1 MLEYR
6 KPEGEKEGNETTI
19 KTKQGEENSQ
29 GRRQKTENTVFANQK
44 LKAQACYTPEDVPK
58 I

>member
-1 MLEYR
+1 MKEERTKKQKTSMLEYR
-6 KPEGEKEGNETTI
+6 KPEGEKETTI

-44 LKAQACYTPEDVPK
+44 LKA
-58 I
+58 